1 MITLQDAL
9 REGYLKVPPQVDQP
23 RLLLGELEALLRFV
37 RHELKL
43 AADCD
48 REVRNAP
55 DAAEAVEDAL
65 DEVTAA
71 EEMIRFACDAIET
84 AKSNGWLEDVA

>member
-1 MITLQDAL
+1 MITLQEML
-9 REGYLKVPPQVDQP
+9 REGYLKVPPQVDRP
-23 RLLLGELEALLRFV
+23 RLLLGELEALMRFV

-43 AADCD
+43 TADCD

-55 DAAEAVEDAL
+55 DAADAI
-65 DEVTAA
+65 ETALADVMGA
-71 EEMIRFACDAIET
+71 EQCIRDACDAIET